1 MAVLAH
7 APERRSRH
15 HTGPLAQLCQ
25 HTFRRRDP
33 GVGSPRRPEKSHAP
47 RRAAASVNADA
58 RGSATIFA
66 SQASRDSQMTLEP
79 VVESVRRPHAVHHN
93 QRRRSSA
100 GEGGALSSQS
110 CNARSTRCLA
120 STSGKIVHGWDWVRS
135 ASQPQADPQGF
146 VGRSTARFLVC
157 TARKRY
163 HWCLQCYIHCSW
175 HKHTSAT
182 KFEHKRRAA
191 TAKIARLAP
200 LSTLE
205 FARAG
210 RHA

>member
-1 MAVLAH
+1 MQACCRNFTNTAALA
-7 APERRSRH
+7 
-15 HTGPLAQLCQ
+15 T
-25 HTFRRRDP
+25 
-33 GVGSPRRPEKSHAP
+33 KSHAP
-47 RRAAASVNADA
+47 RGAAASVNEDA
-58 RGSATIFA
+58 RGSANIFA
-66 SQASRDSQMTLEP
+66 SQSSPGSIITLEP
-79 VVESVRRPHAVHHN
+79 VVMSLRRPHAVH
-93 QRRRSSA
+93 QDERRRSA
-100 GEGGALSSQS
+100 VGLGGALSSQS

-120 STSGKIVHGWDWVRS
+120 STNGKIVHGWDWVRS

-146 VGRSTARFLVC
+146 VAAGARFLVC